1 MGVPMTVK
9 IDGLACQLTH
19 EPSGAQLR
27 TVPPKD
33 NGGDGTSFSPT
44 DLVGAALASCALST
58 MALIAPKEGLAFG
71 AASARVEKEMVGP
84 PRRIG
89 ALSVAITMPRDRRGH
104 GFAIADWLAGQ
115 GSRSSRW
122 RPMRRFVGD
131 NWRRMEMRTTAR
143 ASPATAMRSASKRS

>member
-89 ALSVAITMPRDRRGH
+89 ALSVAITMPRDTPPAQRARLEEIARGCPV
-104 GFAIADWLAGQ
+104 A
-115 GSRSSRW
+115 RSLHPELQI
-122 RPMRRFVGD
+122 PMRF
-131 NWRRMEMRTTAR
+131 EY
-143 ASPATAMRSASKRS
+143 P